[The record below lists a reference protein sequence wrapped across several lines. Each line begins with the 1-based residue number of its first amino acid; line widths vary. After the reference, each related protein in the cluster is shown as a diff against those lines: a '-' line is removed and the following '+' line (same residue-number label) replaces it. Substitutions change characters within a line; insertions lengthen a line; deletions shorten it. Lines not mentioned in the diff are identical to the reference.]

1 MQTLH
6 PREKSLHTV
15 CMQTKQ
21 TMTKS
26 AECAN
31 CRLFQKKY
39 ASILHKV
46 CKVCTCSAA
55 SLQAND
61 LVVWREQVVGKNAD
75 LMHT

>member
-1 MQTLH
+1 MQTLQT
-6 PREKSLHTV
+6 REKSLHTV
-15 CMQTKQ
+15 CMQTVQ